1 MATLWRVVRE
11 GLFEEVTFH
20 LSVRRQP
27 CKNGLCKSP
36 GAVTSFLSSDVKN
49 ARGMVSETES
59 GGRGC

>member
-1 MATLWRVVRE
+1 MRE
-11 GLFEEVTFH
+11 GLFEEVTFD